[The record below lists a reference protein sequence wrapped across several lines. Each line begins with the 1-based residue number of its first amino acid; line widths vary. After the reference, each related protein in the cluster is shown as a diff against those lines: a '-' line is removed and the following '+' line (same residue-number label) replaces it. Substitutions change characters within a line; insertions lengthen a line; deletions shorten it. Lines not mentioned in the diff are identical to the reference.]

1 MGNNP
6 KKIVPRMKD
15 YEDDGPWMWV
25 AFVPSCRLI
34 LDFVIGP
41 RKQYVADKLVELVNK
56 HLSDKIP
63 VFVTDGLNFYREAIL
78 KQFGVL
84 KEFPRTGK
92 RGRPKKPK
100 IVPSDDLRYAQV
112 VKTRNNGVL
121 EKVEKKTIFGKD
133 IEQSE
138 ISTTL
143 LERQNLTFRQDNNRV
158 SRKTIGFSKVKEWL
172 EYQMRLYC
180 THFNFCRGHGGLRYQ
195 DERGVECKNTPAR
208 EAGIIESKWDLR
220 KLLKYRCF
228 KTSIG

>member
-1 MGNNP
+1 MEN
-6 KKIVPRMKD
+6 

-25 AFVPSCRLI
+25 AFVPGCRLI

-41 RKQYVADKLVELVNK
+41 RKQYVADKLVELVYS

-63 VFVTDGLNFYREAIL
+63 VFVTDGLNFYMEALL

-84 KEFPRTGK
+84 EEFPATGK

-100 IVPSDDLRYAQV
+100 IVPSDGLRYAQV
-112 VKTRNNGVL
+112 VKKRKNGIL
-121 EKVEKKTIFGKD
+121 DKVEKRIIFGKD
-133 IEQSE
+133 IEQSQ

-172 EYQMRLYC
+172 EYQMKLYC
-180 THFNFCRGHGGLRYQ
+180 TYFNFCRGHGGLRYK
-195 DERGVECKNTPAR
+195 DERGIECKNTPAR
-208 EAGIIESKWDLR
+208 EAGIADSKWTL
-220 KLLKYRCF
+220 KELLTFRCI

>member
-1 MGNNP
+1 MEN
-6 KKIVPRMKD
+6 

-25 AFVPSCRLI
+25 AFVPGCRLI

-41 RKQYVADKLVELVNK
+41 RKQYVANKLVELVNK

-63 VFVTDGLNFYREAIL
+63 VFVTDGLKFYREALL
-78 KQFGVL
+78 KQFGFL
-84 KEFPRTGK
+84 KVFSATGK

-100 IVPSDDLRYAQV
+100 IVPSYGLRYAQV
-112 VKTRNNGVL
+112 VKTRVNGVL
-121 EKVEKKTIFGKD
+121 DKVEKKVIFGED
-133 IEQSE
+133 IEQRE

-172 EYQMRLYC
+172 ERHMKLYC
-180 THFNFCRGHGGLRYQ
+180 TYFNFCRGHGGLRYK
-195 DERGVECKNTPAR
+195 DERGIECKNTPAR
-208 EAGIIESKWDLR
+208 EAGIADSKWTL
-220 KLLKYRCF
+220 KELLTFRCI

>member
-1 MGNNP
+1 VGDNP

-25 AFVPSCRLI
+25 AFVPGCRLI

-41 RKQYVADKLVELVNK
+41 RKQYVTDKLVELVNK

-63 VFVTDGLNFYREAIL
+63 VFVTDGLNFYREALL

-84 KEFPRTGK
+84 REFPRTGK

-112 VKTRNNGVL
+112 VKTRKNGVL
-121 EKVEKKTIFGKD
+121 EKVEKKIIFGED

-172 EYQMRLYC
+172 ENQMKLYC
-180 THFNFCRGHGGLRYQ
+180 THFSATRRYVMNCVKAALSIWGNPT
-195 DERGVECKNTPAR
+195 RMCINSNVGVQSFWNNVKISENP
-208 EAGIIESKWDLR
+208 IR
-220 KLLKYRCF
+220 KIC
-228 KTSIG
+228 